1 MSGLGAEAYR
11 VQTGAELGHLL
22 TWLGPEDTLR
32 GMFFRSLQDA
42 MLTLLGEAAME
53 ACLEE
58 VSGERDFVDFFAY
71 PAVDFLRMVRRA
83 AWLMEERGCEGQETL
98 RMLGHLGTAAFL
110 KSPAGKAMDVL
121 ASGTPRRVL
130 ENLPMAYQM
139 LSPKGGPL
147 SVTALGPTRAR
158 VNFSRDVLPCAYLEG
173 LLEALLKKAGARG
186 VRIEGR
192 RVNSFSCEFLLSWTE
207 GD

>member
-1 MSGLGAEAYR
+1 MSVLMGETCRGP
-11 VQTGAELGHLL
+11 TGAELGHLL
-22 TWLGPEDTLR
+22 TGLEPQDTLR
-32 GMFFRSLQDA
+32 GMFFRSVQEA

-58 VSGERDFVDFFAY
+58 CTGERDFVDFFAY
-71 PAVDFLRMVRRA
+71 PASDFLRMVGRA
-83 AWLMEERGCEGQETL
+83 AWLMEERGCEGEETL

-110 KSPAGKAMDVL
+110 KSPVGRAMDVL
-121 ASGTPRRVL
+121 SSGTPRRVL
-130 ENLPMAYQM
+130 ENLPMAYQV

-147 SVTALGPTRAR
+147 AVTTLGPTRAR
-158 VNFSRDVLPCAYLEG
+158 VTFSRDVLPCAYLEG

-192 RVNSFSCEFLLSWTE
+192 RVGPFISEYLLSWTE

>member
-22 TWLGPEDTLR
+22 TWLGPEDTLQ

-83 AWLMEERGCEGQETL
+83 AWLMEERG
-98 RMLGHLGTAAFL
+98 
-110 KSPAGKAMDVL
+110 
-121 ASGTPRRVL
+121 
-130 ENLPMAYQM
+130 
-139 LSPKGGPL
+139 
-147 SVTALGPTRAR
+147 
-158 VNFSRDVLPCAYLEG
+158 
-173 LLEALLKKAGARG
+173 
-186 VRIEGR
+186 VRGR
-192 RVNSFSCEFLLSWTE
+192 RRCGCWGTWARRRS
-207 GD
+207 